1 MINPFNPGFG
11 NISPSCIKR
20 PAMQQ
25 KLLDQADQLQQGLRS
40 IFIDGPRGCGK
51 TVFLNDL
58 GDAMLDRDGWITVD
72 LELHDDF
79 LSTLVGAIYY
89 QASAAITKELDV
101 LDYDTPSEM
110 FVQYVETLTKY
121 QQRLFITVDE
131 ANQPTESLLTL
142 LQLCQQLG
150 NHGNSIMVVLA
161 GITSRMPQFL
171 GDDNFAAL
179 VQKSRRLTLPMLDLD
194 TVANQYQ
201 QIFTKAHR
209 VIEPEVLPNI
219 AAATG
224 GYAYAFQ
231 ILGSLLWESG
241 VKKINPAAFEKIMPD
256 YQQQLFSNAY
266 LPIVDELTTGD
277 REVIEILAHEINSVV
292 DESFLKEQIDDTST
306 AAPVCLQHLI
316 ENQIV
321 SHPQPGQV
329 AFALPYFRE
338 FAIKNEAR
346 IA

>member
-1 MINPFNPGFG
+1 
-11 NISPSCIKR
+11 
-20 PAMQQ
+20 
-25 KLLDQADQLQQGLRS
+25 
-40 IFIDGPRGCGK
+40 
-51 TVFLNDL
+51 
-58 GDAMLDRDGWITVD
+58 MLDRDGWITVD

-110 FVQYVETLTKY
+110 FIQYVETLTKY

-201 QIFTKAHR
+201 QIFTEAHR

-266 LPIVDELTTGD
+266 LPIVDEG
-277 REVIEILAHEINSVV
+277 
-292 DESFLKEQIDDTST
+292 FLKEQIDDTST

-321 SHPQPGQV
+321 SLPQPGQV

>member
-25 KLLDQADQLQQGLRS
+25 KLLDQADQLQQGFRS

-89 QASAAITKELDV
+89 QASAAI
-101 LDYDTPSEM
+101 
-110 FVQYVETLTKY
+110 TKY

-201 QIFTKAHR
+201 QIFTEAHR

-277 REVIEILAHEINSVV
+277 REVIEILAHEISSVV
-292 DESFLKEQIDDTST
+292 DEGFLKEQIDDTST

-321 SHPQPGQV
+321 SLPQPGQV

>member
-1 MINPFNPGFG
+1 
-11 NISPSCIKR
+11 
-20 PAMQQ
+20 
-25 KLLDQADQLQQGLRS
+25 
-40 IFIDGPRGCGK
+40 
-51 TVFLNDL
+51 
-58 GDAMLDRDGWITVD
+58 
-72 LELHDDF
+72 
-79 LSTLVGAIYY
+79 
-89 QASAAITKELDV
+89 
-101 LDYDTPSEM
+101 
-110 FVQYVETLTKY
+110 
-121 QQRLFITVDE
+121 
-131 ANQPTESLLTL
+131 
-142 LQLCQQLG
+142 
-150 NHGNSIMVVLA
+150 
-161 GITSRMPQFL
+161 MPQFL

-231 ILGSLLWESG
+231 ILGSLLWGSG

-277 REVIEILAHEINSVV
+277 REVIEILAHEISSVV
-292 DESFLKEQIDDTST
+292 DEGFLKEQIDDTST

-321 SHPQPGQV
+321 SLPQPGQV

>member
-25 KLLDQADQLQQGLRS
+25 KLLDQADQLQQGFRS

-110 FVQYVETLTKY
+110 FIQYVETLTKY

-142 LQLCQQLG
+142 L
-150 NHGNSIMVVLA
+150 
-161 GITSRMPQFL
+161 L

-231 ILGSLLWESG
+231 ILGSLLWGSG

-277 REVIEILAHEINSVV
+277 REVIEILAHEISSVV
-292 DESFLKEQIDDTST
+292 DEGFLKEQIDDTST

-321 SHPQPGQV
+321 SLPQPGQV

>member
-25 KLLDQADQLQQGLRS
+25 KLLDQADQLQQGFRS

-121 QQRLFITVDE
+121 
-131 ANQPTESLLTL
+131 
-142 LQLCQQLG
+142 QQLG

-231 ILGSLLWESG
+231 ILGSLLWGSG

-277 REVIEILAHEINSVV
+277 REVIEILAHEISSVV
-292 DESFLKEQIDDTST
+292 DEGFLKEQIDDTST

-321 SHPQPGQV
+321 SLPQPGQV
-329 AFALPYFRE
+329 AFTLPYFRE

>member
-25 KLLDQADQLQQGLRS
+25 KLLDQADQLQQGFRS

-110 FVQYVETLTKY
+110 FIQYVETLTKY

-161 GITSRMPQFL
+161 GITSR
-171 GDDNFAAL
+171 
-179 VQKSRRLTLPMLDLD
+179 T
-194 TVANQYQ
+194 
-201 QIFTKAHR
+201 
-209 VIEPEVLPNI
+209 
-219 AAATG
+219 
-224 GYAYAFQ
+224 
-231 ILGSLLWESG
+231 
-241 VKKINPAAFEKIMPD
+241 PAEC
-256 YQQQLFSNAY
+256 
-266 LPIVDELTTGD
+266 
-277 REVIEILAHEINSVV
+277 R
-292 DESFLKEQIDDTST
+292 SF
-306 AAPVCLQHLI
+306 
-316 ENQIV
+316 
-321 SHPQPGQV
+321 
-329 AFALPYFRE
+329 
-338 FAIKNEAR
+338 
-346 IA
+346 

>member
-25 KLLDQADQLQQGLRS
+25 KLLDQADQLQQGFRS

-89 QASAAITKELDV
+89 QASAAITK
-101 LDYDTPSEM
+101 
-110 FVQYVETLTKY
+110 
-121 QQRLFITVDE
+121 
-131 ANQPTESLLTL
+131 
-142 LQLCQQLG
+142 
-150 NHGNSIMVVLA
+150 
-161 GITSRMPQFL
+161 
-171 GDDNFAAL
+171 
-179 VQKSRRLTLPMLDLD
+179 
-194 TVANQYQ
+194 
-201 QIFTKAHR
+201 AHC

-231 ILGSLLWESG
+231 ILGSLLWGSG

-277 REVIEILAHEINSVV
+277 REVIEILAHEISSVV
-292 DESFLKEQIDDTST
+292 DEGFLKEQIDDTST

-321 SHPQPGQV
+321 SLPQPGQV
-329 AFALPYFRE
+329 AFTLPYFRE